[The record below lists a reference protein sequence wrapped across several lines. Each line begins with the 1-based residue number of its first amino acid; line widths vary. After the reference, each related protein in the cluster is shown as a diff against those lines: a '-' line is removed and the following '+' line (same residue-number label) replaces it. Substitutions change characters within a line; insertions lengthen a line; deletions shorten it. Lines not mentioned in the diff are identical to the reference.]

1 MNVNLSDGPHEK
13 LARTRFF
20 KPSESPMSAT
30 SICANAADP
39 SYFYL
44 LMAKSCFQRAV
55 ATPHPKAGGTLRKIG
70 RDYLAMAHHVPSV
83 RLRDPSILH

>member
-1 MNVNLSDGPHEK
+1 MNVNLSDGK
-13 LARTRFF
+13 LARIRFC

-30 SICANAADP
+30 SIYADTADP

-44 LMAKSCFQRAV
+44 LMAESCFQRAV
-55 ATPHPKAGGTLRKIG
+55 ATSHPKAEGTLRKIG

-83 RLRDPSILH
+83 RLCDPWTHH